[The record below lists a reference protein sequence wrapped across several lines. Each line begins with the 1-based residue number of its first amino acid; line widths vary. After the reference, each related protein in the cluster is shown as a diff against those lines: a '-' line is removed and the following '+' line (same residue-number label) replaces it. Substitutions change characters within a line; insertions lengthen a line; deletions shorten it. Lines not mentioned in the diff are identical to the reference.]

1 MTGDNNV
8 GYTAWL
14 GHRKATLG
22 IQSTV
27 VACVAVGDSPGV
39 VGRHRL
45 ELGIDQ
51 ELERQVDNRSEEV
64 GQDDLLV
71 EHIQV
76 ERRRR

>member
-1 MTGDNNV
+1 M
-8 GYTAWL
+8 

-22 IQSTV
+22 IQSIV

-39 VGRHRL
+39 VGRHRS

-51 ELERQVDNRSEEV
+51 ELERQVDSRWEEV

-71 EHIQV
+71 EHSQV